1 MIQPTPSPCVE
12 RAFIQKINQAFHGL
26 AMSFLCFG
34 PVSLLSCLPMSFHY
48 DGSDLSVADSVDILS
63 PKFFLDNKVASSVL
77 ICKDSLKVGLVQ
89 VLLKR
94 KFQSAKGTGS
104 VRHPLQGLA
113 KGIWFF
119 GLEEAR
125 ITSKGLLYG
134 WDTLKLEDVLATLNS
149 RELQK
154 MTKAKGEESANSDH
168 VSGSGAHGYD
178 NVDVMMAISVKDVLD
193 WFMDSGGSY
202 HMTYMRDY
210 LFDYEEYD
218 SGNVLLGDDR
228 ECHIRGTG
236 KVQARM
242 RDGRF
247 YHEDAAGKIKVIKG
261 SLVGSTPQCMKS
273 GVTKHL
279 GVIGIQQHNELVEET
294 NMTLLAKVR
303 CFLVQS
309 GLSKVFWAEDTTM
322 SSYLVNRSPSSAIG
336 FKTPIDMIGF
346 FGCLTCIK
354 QGMLESSKVVCI
366 FLGYRKGIVGDN
378 LWRLD
383 DITSKVVLYRNMG
396 FNESGE
402 YKTTFIGSGVGTSL
416 VQVLQGVEFE
426 VELQE
431 DHVFEVEPLRNI
443 GQGAGSQKVQ
453 TQDLIYYHL
462 ARDREQHSPHEQFR
476 YREDITKAA
485 FAVAIVE
492 KIYALE
498 SLTFNDIV
506 TYEAISKWKAGL
518 KYDMDARSNVYV
530 LSNVCKKN
538 SDDNDGYYWECKA
551 EIWVTKGLLVK
562 AKGNALGL
570 EIVKDQ
576 SSNTLRVSQ
585 SRFYNRKL
593 VQSLLEGNS
602 ILSFEGSLSR
612 DCDVEKNGKWS
623 YTYAVESH
631 VYQGV
636 CMRHDIASTDVGM
649 LDGFDHRLQTY
660 KIINRSGVFDTYK
673 RFKGDYLTKRT
684 LDGVRCLT
692 MVSSGFAS
700 CALTKAV
707 PSSRFRHSLKLL
719 RIGEG

>member
-1 MIQPTPSPCVE
+1 SQG
-12 RAFIQKINQAFHGL
+12 F
-26 AMSFLCFG
+26 
-34 PVSLLSCLPMSFHY
+34 
-48 DGSDLSVADSVDILS
+48 
-63 PKFFLDNKVASSVL
+63 
-77 ICKDSLKVGLVQ
+77 
-89 VLLKR
+89 
-94 KFQSAKGTGS
+94 
-104 VRHPLQGLA
+104 VRN
-113 KGIWFF
+113 
-119 GLEEAR
+119 E
-125 ITSKGLLYG
+125 
-134 WDTLKLEDVLATLNS
+134 
-149 RELQK
+149 
-154 MTKAKGEESANSDH
+154 DH

-178 NVDVMMAISVKDVLD
+178 NVDVMMVISVKDVLD

-218 SGNVLLGDDR
+218 SGN
-228 ECHIRGTG
+228 
-236 KVQARM
+236 
-242 RDGRF
+242 
-247 YHEDAAGKIKVIKG
+247 
-261 SLVGSTPQCMKS
+261 GSTPQCMKS

-322 SSYLVNRSPSSAIG
+322 WSYLVNRSPSSAIG
-336 FKTPIDMIGF
+336 FKTPIDMIG
-346 FGCLTCIK
+346 I
-354 QGMLESSKVVCI
+354 
-366 FLGYRKGIVGDN
+366 
-378 LWRLD
+378 D

-402 YKTTFIGSGVGTSL
+402 YKTTFIGSGAGTSL

-426 VELQE
+426 VELQG

-443 GQGAGSQKVQ
+443 GQRAGSQKVQ

-476 YREDITKAA
+476 YREDINKAV

-492 KIYALE
+492 KIYAHE
-498 SLTFNDIV
+498 SLTFNDTV
-506 TYEAISKWKAGL
+506 TYEAISK
-518 KYDMDARSNVYV
+518 
-530 LSNVCKKN
+530 
-538 SDDNDGYYWECKA
+538 CKA

-576 SSNTLRVSQ
+576 SSNTLRVSK

-636 CMRHDIASTDVGM
+636 CMRHDIASADVGM
-649 LDGFDHRLQTY
+649 LDGFDHGLQTY
-660 KIINRSGVFDTYK
+660 SNRSGVFDTYK

-692 MVSSGFAS
+692 MVGSGFAS
-700 CALTKAV
+700 CALTKAI